1 MQSYLEV
8 QLPISKNARWISD
21 LKSQLKGVPIR
32 WQNGFYHITLAFLD
46 DSPNKLDVSSVID
59 RHMNNA
65 TIYNLC
71 FDKLDAFTTTS
82 SKMHIINLTATDV
95 PGPFINWVNGIRND
109 LVANGCVMQSGFRLH
124 VTLGRVDSSAIK
136 IDRLQ
141 GLIEKFR
148 MPSFVLPLRSFDYR
162 EFRGE
167 TIKRWKINNKTL

>member
-1 MQSYLEV
+1 MQTYLEV

-21 LKSQLKGVPIR
+21 LKNQLKGVPVR

-59 RHMNNA
+59 RHMKTA
-65 TIYNLC
+65 AIYNLC
-71 FDKLDAFTTTS
+71 FDKLDAFTTNS
-82 SKMHIINLTATDV
+82 SKMHIINLTATDI
-95 PGPFINWVNGIRND
+95 PEPFMNWVNGIRTD
-109 LVANGCVMQSGFRLH
+109 LEANGCLMQSGFRLH

-141 GLIEKFR
+141 GIIENFK

-167 TIKRWKINNKTL
+167 SIKRWEINDNQQ